1 MFLTVHAT
9 AGAILGSQISNPAAA
24 FFAGYISHFI
34 LDAIPHGDDHLFNG
48 LSHKRWVVAL
58 AITAATDGLTAL
70 LWLLLLDFHL
80 LLPLTLSVAA
90 GAFGAVLPD
99 LLSGVFHLTQSKLVE
114 WNHRLNKQAHTLIV
128 KTPWP
133 MAQGFVLQ
141 AFFFAVLV
149 TTILYV

>member
-24 FFAGYISHFI
+24 FLAGYLSHFV
-34 LDAIPHGDDHLFNG
+34 LDAIPHGDDHLFAN
-48 LSHKRWVVAL
+48 LSRKRWVVAL
-58 AITAATDGLTAL
+58 AITAATDGLVAL
-70 LWLLLLDFHL
+70 LWLLLLDFHH

-90 GAFGAVLPD
+90 GAFGAVVPD

-114 WNHRLNKQAHTLIV
+114 WNHRLNEKAHSVIV

-141 AFFFAVLV
+141 AFFFTILV
-149 TTILYV
+149 VTILYV